1 MKSFFFDVS
10 PCGLGHFATDVLIIY
25 AKAFLFKTLNPW
37 TLSTVAIQS
46 TVSQNLFALVVFEA
60 AKTFRAV

>member
-1 MKSFFFDVS
+1 
-10 PCGLGHFATDVLIIY
+10 LIIH
-25 AKAFLFKTLNPW
+25 AKAFLFETLDPW

-60 AKTFRAV
+60 AKTFRTV